1 MPEPKED
8 WICLGVIGAPH
19 GVRGDLRVRSFT
31 ETPEAIAAY
40 GPLTDDVGRV
50 WRLRIKRQ
58 HKNGVIAA
66 LDGIR
71 DRDAAEALKG
81 QKLHIVRAALPE
93 LDEEGT
99 YYHADLIGL
108 EVRLE
113 DGTIAGRIVQVHDY
127 GAGDL
132 LEVARQDGE
141 KVLLPFTAEAVPH
154 VDLAGGCVIAASTAE
169 LLPAAE
175 AEAAS

>member
-19 GVRGDLRVRSFT
+19 GVRGELRIRTFT
-31 ETPEAIAAY
+31 EAPEDIAAY

-50 WRLRIKRQ
+50 WRLRIKRR
-58 HKNGVIAA
+58 HKNGIIAVF
-66 LDGIR
+66 DGIG
-71 DRDAAEALKG
+71 DRDAADHLKG
-81 QKLHIVRAALPE
+81 QQLHVARAALPA
-93 LDEEGT
+93 LDEAET

-113 DGTIAGRIVQVHDY
+113 DGTVAGTILAVHDF

-132 LEVARQDGE
+132 LEVCRPDGA
-141 KVLLPFTAEAVPH
+141 KVLIPFTAEAVPT
-154 VDLAGGCVIAASTAE
+154 VDLAAGRVVAVATAE
-169 LLPAAE
+169 LIPE
-175 AEAAS
+175 AEPAT

>member
-8 WICLGVIGAPH
+8 WVCLGVIGAPH
-19 GVRGDLRVRSFT
+19 GVRGEVRVRSFT
-31 ETPEAIAAY
+31 ERPENVAAY

-50 WRLRIKRQ
+50 WRLRVERR

-66 LDGIR
+66 LDGIG
-71 DRDAAEALKG
+71 DRDAAERLKG
-81 QKLHIVRAALPE
+81 QKLHVTRAALPA
-93 LDEEGT
+93 LEEAET

-113 DGTIAGRIVQVHDY
+113 DGRIAGRIAAVHDY

-141 KVLLPFTAEAVPH
+141 KVLIPFTAEAVRE
-154 VDLAGGCVIAASTAE
+154 VDLAGGCVIAASTPE
-169 LLPAAE
+169 LVPAAE
-175 AEAAS
+175 AAT

>member
-19 GVRGDLRVRSFT
+19 GVRGELRVRSFT
-31 ETPEAIAAY
+31 ETPEDLAAY

-50 WRLRIKRQ
+50 WRLHIKRR
-58 HKNGVIAA
+58 HKNGIIAT

-71 DRDAAEALKG
+71 DRDAAEGLKG
-81 QKLHIVRAALPE
+81 QKLHVARAVLPE
-93 LDEEGT
+93 LDEEET
-99 YYHADLIGL
+99 YYHVDLIGL

-113 DGTIAGRIVQVHDY
+113 DGTIVGSILAVHDF

-132 LEVARQDGE
+132 LEIVRQDGE
-141 KVLLPFTAEAVPH
+141 KVLIPFTAEAVPQ
-154 VDLAGGCVIAASTAE
+154 VDLAGGCVIATSTPE
-169 LLPAAE
+169 LVPE
-175 AEAAS
+175 AEAAT